1 MAAEKRNP
9 QQNLI
14 IKMELGK
21 RVRVNDIICHDD
33 TVLFFHQ
40 KTEDK
45 ECNCD
50 LKVIKRYI
58 NTTIHHQITTYEN
71 I

>member
-14 IKMELGK
+14 IKMELGE

-33 TVLFFHQ
+33 IVLFS
-40 KTEDK
+40 
-45 ECNCD
+45 
-50 LKVIKRYI
+50 LKNGR
-58 NTTIHHQITTYEN
+58 
-71 I
+71 

>member
-1 MAAEKRNP
+1 MAAVKRNP

-14 IKMELGK
+14 IKMKLGE

-33 TVLFFHQ
+33 KFFFIE

-45 ECNCD
+45 ECN
-50 LKVIKRYI
+50 
-58 NTTIHHQITTYEN
+58 
-71 I
+71 